1 MDICVYTHAIYLGG
15 QRVCF
20 QVLLAS
26 KSTLTHT
33 AKESVA
39 YPRESADRAHVT
51 GLMKPQVRPT
61 RSAAEF
67 PTNP

>member
-1 MDICVYTHAIYLGG
+1 M
-15 QRVCF
+15 CF

-39 YPRESADRAHVT
+39 YPRESADRAHIT